1 MRQFCSQRVF
11 FEPPMAEFGTQEPVI
26 PDPHHLLLLAIA
38 RAVAPPVLHMRS
50 TLQPMRVIVI
60 QPGRCD
66 NVLDDLSEPNLLPLP
81 QAATSFPQ
89 MDSHFRQRIVEGEI
103 LSDENGALFEKVGQ
117 QVRPI
122 HQLASGPS
130 GELIELMP
138 VNPGRLRLLSAPV
151 GPKVI
156 SSQTNDVPSVSP
168 QNATQIGSGSSFVAL
183 GTTAHD
189 SNPTHRKLF
198 ADPGQW
204 RVVWWGEF
212 KEILAKQLA
221 HPERLR
227 DNYRLP
233 CYVQVFETTR
243 AVKIEELA
251 AAYAREHE
259 NQTSLYFLTDEI
271 AAKLELNTLLPTV
284 PPRPLHEERTPHTL
298 MPHDRVFRLLV
309 ANDPTVDIASLK
321 VSSEPANMKQA
332 VVTEA
337 KSVID
342 RQPTKVI
349 LKEEI
354 PRSFVKEGEFKIS
367 REEAI
372 YDINLKPSP
381 GTLIR
386 RVARRLQVFK
396 RRNELR
402 KWQALLAGR
411 ELDEQLWAVRP
422 PTDLFSS
429 PTVREWVTRTLT
441 LAGYNVSK
449 MISEWEVFWRR
460 KQL

>member
-1 MRQFCSQRVF
+1 
-11 FEPPMAEFGTQEPVI
+11 
-26 PDPHHLLLLAIA
+26 
-38 RAVAPPVLHMRS
+38 
-50 TLQPMRVIVI
+50 
-60 QPGRCD
+60 
-66 NVLDDLSEPNLLPLP
+66 
-81 QAATSFPQ
+81 
-89 MDSHFRQRIVEGEI
+89 VEGEI

-168 QNATQIGSGSSFVAL
+168 QNAAQIGSGSSFVAL
-183 GTTAHD
+183 GTTARD

-251 AAYAREHE
+251 AAYARENE